1 MSSVFAVC
9 LMEILGYIV
18 QYFHEDKFLP
28 ETGFKQ
34 LFKTHSE
41 AISYAKARLQ
51 DYLLLNQL
59 GMECPHEL
67 HTPTKKQT
75 DDAGYSVVFRN
86 PELQIWIE
94 AIVQ

>member
-1 MSSVFAVC
+1 
-9 LMEILGYIV
+9 MEILGYIV

-41 AISYAKARLQ
+41 AVSSAKARLQ
-51 DYLLLNQL
+51 EYIILNQL
-59 GMECPHEL
+59 AMDGPYEL

-75 DDAGYSVVFRN
+75 DEAGYSVVFRN
-86 PELQIWIE
+86 TEVQIWIE
-94 AIVQ
+94 AIIQ